1 MIKKLY
7 ISILRYVFKILP
19 LSKFYKF
26 KTFLLKLQKIEVSN
40 SARLFSSVEIYGPN
54 KIKIG
59 NDTFIGHNTLI
70 NGSYNSKV
78 IIGSYVDISHRVTI
92 STGTHEIDMIGNHT
106 AGEGFYKDII
116 INDGVWIVMNSIILP
131 RVTIGKKAVVAA
143 GSVVTKNV
151 PDYCI
156 VAGNPATI
164 KKIYNSKS
172 NKWEKYV

>member
-116 INDGVWIVMNSIILP
+116 INDGVWIGMNSIILP
-131 RVTIGKKAVVAA
+131 GVTIGKGSIVGAN
-143 GSVVTKNV
+143 SVVSKSLPSNV
-151 PDYCI
+151 I
-156 VAGNPATI
+156 AVGSPAKPI
-164 KKIYNSKS
+164 KKYNFETQR
-172 NKWEKYV
+172 WEKI

>member
-1 MIKKLY
+1 
-7 ISILRYVFKILP
+7 
-19 LSKFYKF
+19 
-26 KTFLLKLQKIEVSN
+26 
-40 SARLFSSVEIYGPN
+40 
-54 KIKIG
+54 
-59 NDTFIGHNTLI
+59 
-70 NGSYNSKV
+70 
-78 IIGSYVDISHRVTI
+78 
-92 STGTHEIDMIGNHT
+92 MIGNHT

-116 INDGVWIVMNSIILP
+116 INDGVWIGMNSIILP
-131 RVTIGKKAVVAA
+131 GVTIGKKAVVAA